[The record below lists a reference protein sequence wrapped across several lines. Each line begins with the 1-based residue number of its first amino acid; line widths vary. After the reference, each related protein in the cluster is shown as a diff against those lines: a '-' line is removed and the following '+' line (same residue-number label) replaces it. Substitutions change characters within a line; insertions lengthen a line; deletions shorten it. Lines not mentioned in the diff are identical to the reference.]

1 MEKEKKLKL
10 DNLSLTELKSK
21 ETNQITGGYEA
32 CVCACM
38 YTRLDTK
45 VYDLNEINH
54 SSIG

>member
-1 MEKEKKLKL
+1 VEKEKKLKL
-10 DNLSLTELKSK
+10 DNLSLTELENK
-21 ETNQITGGYEA
+21 ECNQITGGYEA